1 MRATPILDDVRRALE
16 HLHPPPPTNSTPG
29 QTAAVAAVLRETAG
43 AVELLFIVRAEH
55 PRDPWSGHV
64 AFPGGR
70 VDAADADAL
79 ATAVRETREEL
90 ALDLERSA
98 RILAGLP
105 AVPTPMRRGP
115 GPMWV
120 AAVAVQEALWVPL
133 EFLADPGNR
142 DRFVWRRFGVPIP
155 MPCLRWDGRLIWG
168 LTLRILD
175 DLLALIQ
182 PPMSPA

>member
-1 MRATPILDDVRRALE
+1 MGPLPARNP
-16 HLHPPPPTNSTPG
+16 TPG
-29 QTAAVAAVLRETAG
+29 QTAAVAVVLREAGG

-90 ALDLERSA
+90 ALDLEHNA

-105 AVPTPMRRGP
+105 AVRTHLRRGP
-115 GPMWV
+115 GPIWV
-120 AAVAVQEALWVPL
+120 APFAFELVAEPALVPNDEVQEALWVPL

-142 DRFVWRRFGVPIP
+142 DRFVWRRFGVPFP
-155 MPCLRWDGRLIWG
+155 MPCLRWDGRLVWG

-175 DLLALIQ
+175 DLLALLGS
-182 PPMSPA
+182 PMSPV